1 VIFADLAGF
10 TAFSDERDPRA
21 VSEMLNAYFQAA
33 IPAVVG
39 HHGGE
44 IDQLIGDA
52 MMATFNTRGD
62 QPDHPQRAAAAALD
76 VQRETAA
83 LAAAHPDWP
92 RFRIGV
98 NTGEALVGILG
109 AGEGRSYTVIGD
121 TVNVASRLQA
131 AAPAGGVAIAAAT
144 LRHLPGARVR
154 SLGALELRGKREPV
168 DAYVLEGL
176 R

>member
-1 VIFADLAGF
+1 
-10 TAFSDERDPRA
+10 
-21 VSEMLNAYFQAA
+21 
-33 IPAVVG
+33 
-39 HHGGE
+39 
-44 IDQLIGDA
+44 

-62 QPDHPQRAAAAALD
+62 QPDHAQRAAAAALD

-109 AGEGRSYTVIGD
+109 AGEGRSYTVVGD

-131 AAPAGGVAIAAAT
+131 AAPGRRGRGRRGDAA
-144 LRHLPGARVR
+144 PPARSAR
-154 SLGALELRGKREPV
+154 REPRARWTLRGKRDPV
-168 DAYVLEGL
+168 DAYVLEAL